1 MKKKLSPRGF
11 TLIEIMIVIV
21 IIGILTAL
29 AVPRF
34 MTNTRRGKQTEAQL
48 MLKQIYSM
56 QRAYFMANSTYGCNG
71 VTADGTVANRD
82 NFSAIGVQL
91 HANAK
96 YNYTITVQNG
106 GKSFTASASA
116 NIDDDP
122 VNDVWEIDES
132 GTLVNSTN
140 DITT

>member
-1 MKKKLSPRGF
+1 MKKKLSPKGF

-82 NFSAIGVQL
+82 NFSTIGIQL

-96 YNYTITVQNG
+96 YNYTIVVQNG

-116 NIDDDP
+116 NIDDDATVDTWTIDETGILDNP
-122 VNDVWEIDES
+122 TNDVTS
-132 GTLVNSTN
+132 
-140 DITT
+140 